1 MASKIFVLKL
11 KDIIKT
17 AVFAI
22 LGIVIIAAIIA
33 FFSGSYNSAYKEGT
47 YNSEII
53 LYGKPVTLS
62 VTVGKNEIESIS
74 LAELNETQ
82 EVFYPTFNSCI
93 DEITQQVVELQST
106 DIELGKDYEV
116 TGSILLDAID
126 NALEQAKK

>member
-11 KDIIKT
+11 RDIIKT

-22 LGIVIIAAIIA
+22 LGIIIIAAIIG
-33 FFSGSYNSAYKEGT
+33 FFSGSFKSAYKEGT

-62 VTVGKNEIESIS
+62 VTVNKNEIESVA
-74 LAELNETQ
+74 LNPLNETQ

-93 DEITQQVVELQST
+93 DEISEQVVAIQST
-106 DIELGKDYEV
+106 DIELNKDYEV
-116 TGSILLDAID
+116 TGGIILDAID

>member
-1 MASKIFVLKL
+1 MASKIFVVKL
-11 KDIIKT
+11 KDVIKT

-33 FFSGSYNSAYKEGT
+33 FFSGSNKSAYNEGT

-53 LYGKPVTLS
+53 LYGNPVELS

-74 LAELNETQ
+74 LEQLNETQ
-82 EVFYPTFNSCI
+82 SVFYPTFSSCI
-93 DEITQQVVELQST
+93 DEISQQVIELQST
-106 DIELGKDYEV
+106 DIELGKDYEI
-116 TGSILLDAID
+116 TGSILLNAID